1 MVSLEEINEII
12 KNLRRVLSDLA
23 SPNPEI
29 RGKAWDKLKV
39 LVETG
44 NGNYLLPHRGYL
56 RSLLWHRLQGVR
68 DDAWKHLNLMKE
80 IGVEGVERTLT
91 ANKDTIKW
99 DAWRNYEKMLS
110 LGLISFDSLRQ
121 ARISYWRLLKSRWV
135 TVRKKAWR
143 LFVELVKNKV
153 FTEEDKE
160 RFKDFLKARKPS
172 VRVLAWEKA
181 KELVDLGFMSREEL
195 KELYPYLEEISK
207 RKSSVSRRAK
217 KVAKELGFAEE
228 GQLEGKASQ

>member
-1 MVSLEEINEII
+1 MVSLEELNEII
-12 KNLRRVLSDLA
+12 KNLRKVLSELA
-23 SPNPEI
+23 SPDPET
-29 RGKAWDKLKV
+29 RGRAWDKLKT

-44 NGNYLLPHRGYL
+44 NPSYLLPHRGYL

-68 DDAWKHLNLMKE
+68 DDAWKHLDLMKE
-80 IGVEGVERTLT
+80 IGVEGIERTLT

-99 DAWRNYEKMLS
+99 DAWRNYERMLS
-110 LGLISFDSLRQ
+110 LGLISFDSLRL

-143 LFVELVKNKV
+143 LFVELVKNRV

-160 RFKDFLKARKPS
+160 RFKDFLRARKPS

-181 KELVDLGFMSREEL
+181 KELAELGFISREEL

-207 RKSSVSRRAK
+207 RKSSVSKRAR
-217 KVAKELGFAEE
+217 KVARELGFAEE
-228 GQLEGKASQ
+228 RKAEGKA